1 MALRSARPLGAY
13 HDGDASIGD
22 ISLAVHASPD
32 GGWGRGR
39 YRSRPRHLFQRQ
51 STAPTTVAIAPAA
64 APAAA
69 PATAPA
75 TAPAAIITPA
85 VPPGRTAPAEP
96 APIGRSRAPIV
107 ARAAPAAGI
116 PAVLAAPKPTG
127 PVQGAPDRQNC
138 RRPKSSAPR
147 AFTSAS
153 RRSARHA
160 ASDGEADGGQEGWEA
175 VKAIFSW
182 FSFCG
187 GSARRRHNKSRSLSV
202 PRNLTASVAGRQPA
216 AYIVCYAAPARRSRR
231 FMRDAPGTGDG
242 ISNQPAVIG
251 DGR

>member
-1 MALRSARPLGAY
+1 MATRRLAIFRPPFTLRGWRMGSWAL
-13 HDGDASIGD
+13 
-22 ISLAVHASPD
+22 SLTTP
-32 GGWGRGR
+32 
-39 YRSRPRHLFQRQ
+39 PNLFQRQ
-51 STAPTTVAIAPAA
+51 STAPTAVAI

-96 APIGRSRAPIV
+96 APIGVAAPIV

-116 PAVLAAPKPTG
+116 PAVLAAPPSPLGLFKAHRIGRTVDARNQARRRLTG
-127 PVQGAPDRQNC
+127 
-138 RRPKSSAPR
+138 
-147 AFTSAS
+147 AS
-153 RRSARHA
+153 RRGARRA

-175 VKAIFSW
+175 VKTSFHG

-216 AYIVCYAAPARRSRR
+216 APIVCYARQRRSRR
-231 FMRDAPGTGDG
+231 HA
-242 ISNQPAVIG
+242 
-251 DGR
+251 